1 MAKRKI
7 DKLPQFVPLLHQTMD
22 CQAWAALTPFAK
34 ALYPYVRRRVSF
46 GGENNGAISCSVRE
60 AAAYLGT
67 SIGTAAKA
75 LKELQA
81 KGFIVAVVI
90 GRLGVSGEGK
100 ATTWRLT
107 EMGTPANRMPTKE
120 YLNWSE
126 GSDYPVAEVRRR
138 AA

>member
-7 DKLPQFVPLLHQTMD
+7 DKLPQFVPLLLQTMD
-22 CQAWAALTPFAK
+22 CEAWGALTPFAK
-34 ALYPYVRRRVSF
+34 ALYPFVRRRVSF
-46 GGENNGAISCSVRE
+46 GGENNGSISCSVRE
-60 AAAYLGT
+60 AAAYLGVHRN
-67 SIGTAAKA
+67 TAARA

-81 KGFIVAVVI
+81 KGFIVAMTI

-107 EMGTPANRMPTKE
+107 EMGTPANRTPTKE
-120 YLNWSE
+120 YLSWSP
-126 GSDYPVAEVRRR
+126 GNDYPVAEGRRR

>member
-7 DKLPQFVPLLHQTMD
+7 DRLPQFVPLLHQTMD
-22 CQAWAALTPFAK
+22 CAAWGALTPFAK
-34 ALYPYVRRRVSF
+34 ALYPFVRRRVNF
-46 GGENNGAISCSVRE
+46 GGENNGSISCSVRE
-60 AAAYLGT
+60 AAAYLGVHRN
-67 SIGTAAKA
+67 TAARA

-107 EMGTPANRMPTKE
+107 EMGTPANRTPTKE
-120 YLNWSE
+120 YLHWSE
-126 GSDYPVAEVRRR
+126 GNDFAVAEVKRR

>member
-1 MAKRKI
+1 MAKKKPE
-7 DKLPQFVPLLHQTMD
+7 KLSQFVPLLHQTMD
-22 CQAWAALTPFAK
+22 CAAWWALTPFAK

-46 GGENNGAISCSVRE
+46 GGENNGKISCSVRE

-67 SIGTAAKA
+67 SIATAAKA
-75 LKELQA
+75 LRELQA
-81 KGFIVAVVI
+81 KGFIVAVTI

-120 YLNWSE
+120 YLSWSA
-126 GSDYPVAEVRRR
+126 GNDYPVAEVKRR